1 MMPGRVQR
9 LAPFA
14 VVLLLAASAHG
25 FAPSILVADGLAPSA
40 LMLLRSA
47 GANVVERHYAQTELG
62 AALGEYDAVIIR
74 SATTLTS
81 EIIEAGAGGR
91 LRVIGRAGVGVD
103 NVDIEAARAAGC
115 WVLNT
120 PGASTASVVEL
131 TLAHML
137 AAARGLQEADIGLKS
152 GRWLK
157 GSVQLGQRGGP
168 RLGHE
173 LSGKRLGLLGFGRI
187 AQGVAKAASA
197 LGMHVVAYSRT
208 ADESLAAS
216 LDVELAAS
224 AADLFSTCSHV
235 VILCALNDETRG
247 FVDRNKIE
255 LMPQRGADGTPC
267 GSHLFNMARGGIVV
281 EMDAANCLQDNSL
294 TTYCADVYEK
304 EPPSPTN
311 PLLRCD
317 NFHGTPHV
325 GGATMEAQ
333 ARVGMLIAGSVLKAL
348 EVPSPLLG
356 VEEGTEGVVAAGRVI
371 NDPSVY
377 MW

>member
-1 MMPGRVQR
+1 M
-9 LAPFA
+9 
-14 VVLLLAASAHG
+14 LLL
-25 FAPSILVADGLAPSA
+25 FAPLTLSLAAKPSCLVTDGLAKPA
-40 LMLLRSA
+40 IQLLTD
-47 GANVVERHYAQTELG
+47 GGIEVVETHLSPEELTAGGLG
-62 AALGEYDAVIIR
+62 AHDAVIIR
-74 SATTLTS
+74 SATTLD
-81 EIIEAGAGGR
+81 AGAIETGTMGGK

-103 NVDIEAARAAGC
+103 NIDVVAARRAGC

-120 PGASTASVVEL
+120 PGASTASMVEL

-216 LDVELAAS
+216 LNVELAAS